1 MSMTKSS
8 AAYERWAEQQAR
20 DDDNSYQEY
29 LEFRYWQERQ
39 REEEEEGWAMM
50 PPRRPLTDEE
60 LEDWH
65 QGYLKDQQERE
76 RDQRQPTPNDR
87 HTNNQAK

>member
-20 DDDNSYQEY
+20 DDDNSHQEY

-39 REEEEEGWAMM
+39 REEEEEGMAEM
-50 PPRRPLTDEE
+50 PPRRPPTDEE
-60 LEDWH
+60 LEDWY

-87 HTNNQAK
+87 HKQQIK

>member
-20 DDDNSYQEY
+20 DDDNSYEEY
-29 LEFRYWQERQ
+29 KDACYWRERQ
-39 REEEEEGWAMM
+39 REEEEGWAMM